1 MPDIDMPK
9 PATLLLSRMVGWS
22 TDVQHGAGPVQF
34 GGLSEE
40 TDGDGKRHRVSVTET
55 VDMTLVRGMHVD
67 GRAVIAFWL
76 RRPGGRWEF
85 DFALRGR
92 HLGEYVPRI
101 LKVRQLTA
109 YVTAP
114 DAASALKAVAPAPK
128 LALERAA

>member
-1 MPDIDMPK
+1 MTAPDTPK
-9 PATLLLSRMVGWS
+9 AATALLSRMVGWS
-22 TDVQHGAGPVQF
+22 TELKHGAGPVQF

-55 VDMTLVRGMHVD
+55 VDMTLVRGMNVD
-67 GRAVIAFWL
+67 GRAVIAFWI

-92 HLGEYVPRI
+92 HLGEYVPRV

-114 DAASALKAVAPAPK
+114 DAHSALRALEPAPNR
-128 LALERAA
+128 LEVAA